1 MIPFILFCKNFKSGE
16 IMEET
21 KKRFTLP
28 NEKVI
33 VKFIPRKKG
42 MAANVADNHVISGGM
57 MNRATIK
64 YQAPIQRNG
73 AIANVLS
80 SDEKATLEEMTGL
93 NLSVYKEF
101 FEEFM
106 VPLRKDDAS
115 NILDLS
121 HPMDYIS
128 YKILMACGEVAPD
141 WEARKLNPEYRFAIV
156 REGEVQDEKKKRLD
170 VKKEAFKAYGRIE
183 DDKDKLVSILK
194 LLTNKAI
201 ASTSKLK
208 WIQGQVE
215 TIVDESPKSFL
226 DVVNDANFEIKALI
240 NKAVEAK
247 VVIKEG
253 GQYNTV
259 DGVQLCTPGGIATFA
274 NAVSFLSDDKNQE
287 IRLLIEARIDK
298 A

>member
-1 MIPFILFCKNFKSGE
+1 
-16 IMEET
+16 MEE
-21 KKRFTLP
+21 KKTSTFTLP

-42 MAANVADNHVISGGM
+42 MAANVAKNHVIAGGM

-73 AIANVLS
+73 AIANVLTKEEKEFLE
-80 SDEKATLEEMTGL
+80 DETDL
-93 NLSVYKEF
+93 NLSVYSDF
-101 FEEFM
+101 FEKFL

-115 NILDLS
+115 NKLDLS

-128 YKILMACGEVAPD
+128 YKILMACNEVAPD

-156 REGEVQDEKKKRLD
+156 REGEVHDEKKKALD
-170 VKKEAFKAYGRIE
+170 FKKDAFKAYGKIE
-183 DDKDKLVSILK
+183 DDKEKLISVLK

-201 ASTSKLK
+201 ASTSKLN

-215 TIVDESPKSFL
+215 IIVDENPKGFL
-226 DVVNDANFEIKALI
+226 KVVKDPNFDVKALI

-247 VVIKEG
+247 VIIKEG
-253 GQYNTV
+253 NQYVTV
-259 DGVQLCTPGGIATFA
+259 DGVQLAEPGGIATFA
-274 NAVSFLSDDKNQE
+274 NAVGFLSDDKNQE
-287 IRLLIEARIDK
+287 IKLLIEARIDK